1 MAEIDRIK
9 GLLTD
14 QVAADVDE
22 EITAIGYFFREDTAN
37 DSFKHGPRFLRR
49 VFAKRDDHLE
59 DHLGSMNVIVLTP
72 THVHIYAGKTKP
84 PWLQVT
90 KKLGAWPRQDVRMEM
105 RTHTASSYSESQGGS
120 TRTRMKRVTLTFSD
134 GNAPLTIDFLRDK
147 LGRECTEALLAAL
160 A

>member
-14 QVAADVDE
+14 QVAADVGAT
-22 EITAIGYFFREDTAN
+22 ITAIGYFFREDTAN
-37 DSFKHGPRFLRR
+37 DSVKHGPRFLRR
-49 VFAKRDDHLE
+49 VLAKRDDHLE

-72 THVHIYAGKTKP
+72 THLHIYAGKTKA

-90 KKLGAWPRQDVRMEM
+90 KKLGAWLLQDVRMEM
-105 RTHTASSYSESQGGS
+105 RTHTASSYSQNQGGS

-134 GNAPLTIDFLRDK
+134 GTAPLTIDFLRDK

>member
-1 MAEIDRIK
+1 MAALRRQALVAVARRAGSMPTSRRPRSSVTIAAWTTSHSAWPHGVTMAEIDRIK

-14 QVAADVDE
+14 QVAADVSE

-49 VFAKRDDHLE
+49 VLAKRDDHLE

-72 THVHIYAGKTKP
+72 TPLHIYAGKTKA

-90 KKLGAWPRQDVRMEM
+90 KKLGAWLLHDVR
-105 RTHTASSYSESQGGS
+105 
-120 TRTRMKRVTLTFSD
+120 
-134 GNAPLTIDFLRDK
+134 
-147 LGRECTEALLAAL
+147 
-160 A
+160 

>member
-9 GLLTD
+9 GLLAD
-14 QVAADVDE
+14 QVAADVGG

-49 VFAKRDDHLE
+49 MLARRDDHLE
-59 DHLGSMNVIVLTP
+59 DHLGSMNVVVLTP
-72 THVHIYAGKTKP
+72 THLHIYSGKTKA

-90 KKLGAWPRQDVRMEM
+90 GKLGAWPLQDVRMEM
-105 RTHTASSYSESQGGS
+105 RSHTASSYSQNQGGS

-134 GNAPLTIDFLRDK
+134 GTAPLTIDFVRDK